1 MQVKEWMTTVPVTVA
16 PDAAVTVARDLL
28 RQKGIRHLP
37 VCEYD
42 KLVGIVTDRDIRM
55 ALPSPATSLSVWEIG
70 FLLDKLTVDAVMT
83 RAVITVCPDA
93 AVEEAVQ
100 LILATRVGALP
111 VTQDGHLIG
120 IITETDLLRAFS
132 VMLGE
137 PAEIPAT
144 ALGEPAAVRAT
155 APTRLGDSEYFE
167 LYR

>member
-1 MQVKEWMTTVPVTVA
+1 
-16 PDAAVTVARDLL
+16 
-28 RQKGIRHLP
+28 
-37 VCEYD
+37 
-42 KLVGIVTDRDIRM
+42 
-55 ALPSPATSLSVWEIG
+55 
-70 FLLDKLTVDAVMT
+70 
-83 RAVITVCPDA
+83 
-93 AVEEAVQ
+93 VQ

-137 PAEIPAT
+137 PA
-144 ALGEPAAVRAT
+144 AVRAT